1 MYWYVK
7 DTNSWEERNPL
18 GLDYSKMETQQMRTF
33 KRLSDTELAELL
45 EARRAQFDQPR
56 LLTPSEI
63 ESMKQE
69 FQRAEAWAIEELKR
83 RPLKKLRAHSATQLK
98 EIMAAQKK

>member
-1 MYWYVK
+1 MGGGG
-7 DTNSWEERNPL
+7 NPL

-69 FQRAEAWAIEELKR
+69 FQRTGEIIDKLLKQN
-83 RPLKKLRAHSATQLK
+83 PPKLRAHSATQLK